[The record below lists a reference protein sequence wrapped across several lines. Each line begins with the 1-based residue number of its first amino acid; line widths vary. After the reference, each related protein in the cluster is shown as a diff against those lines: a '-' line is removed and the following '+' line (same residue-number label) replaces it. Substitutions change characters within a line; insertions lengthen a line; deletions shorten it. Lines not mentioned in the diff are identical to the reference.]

1 MGNLRS
7 DLVYMEAGRLMLVRY
22 QADGTLNLANAAS
35 FVGGGNTIESI
46 KSSIEIPTS
55 ELPDGNSDF
64 PMGIYDTGK
73 DGSIEVKMSGY
84 SAVIHSALMGVDLE
98 DELTQNMWAAEEP
111 HSVPASGA
119 YTYDLSNAV
128 ATGGTIVVLDNT
140 GSPFVSVAS
149 GPAVGQFTVS
159 SATITHNS
167 VDAGKEV
174 FVTYEH
180 TAATS
185 VKLGLPTSRGSRPAL
200 HAIISTLALTGDGNS
215 EVPVNIIV
223 DKCKSSGALT
233 PPPQQKTPEGWTFT
247 LKVLKPRAGY
257 NPVYYRYKKS

>member
-1 MGNLRS
+1 MPTRTN
-7 DLVYMEAGRLMLVRY
+7 LVYLEAGKIVLVRY
-22 QADGTLNLANAAS
+22 QADGTLDLTDAS
-35 FVGGGNTIESI
+35 KFIGGGNTVESI

-55 ELPDGNSDF
+55 ELADGNSDF

-73 DGSIEVKMSGY
+73 DGTIEVKLSGY
-84 SAVIHSALMGVDLE
+84 STVLHAALMGVDIE
-98 DELTQNMWAAEEP
+98 SEASKNMWAAEEP

-119 YTYDLSNAV
+119 YTYDLDNMV

-149 GPAVGQFTVS
+149 GPAAGQFTVS
-159 SATITHNS
+159 GATVTHNS

-180 TAATS
+180 TALTS
-185 VKLGLPTSRGSRPAL
+185 ERLALPTTRGSRPSL
-200 HAIISTLALTGDGNS
+200 CAIISTNAKSDDETQTF
-215 EVPVNIIV
+215 PVNIIV
-223 DKCKSSGALT
+223 DKCKSSGALS
-233 PPPQQKTPEGWTFT
+233 PPPYQKTPEGWTVT

-257 NPVYYRYKKS
+257 NPVYYRYKLS

>member
-1 MGNLRS
+1 LGKIRS
-7 DLVYMEAGRLMLVRY
+7 NLVYMESGRLMLVRY
-22 QADGTLNLANAAS
+22 QADGSLNLTDAAS
-35 FVGGGNTIESI
+35 FIGGGNTIESI

-55 ELPDGNSDF
+55 ELPDGNNDF

-84 SAVIHSALMGVDLE
+84 SAVVHSALMGVDLE
-98 DELTQNMWAAEEP
+98 DESSQNMWAAEEG
-111 HSVPASGA
+111 HSVPASGV
-119 YTYDLSNAV
+119 YTYDLVNTV

-149 GPAVGQFTVS
+149 GPAASQYTVS
-159 SATITHNS
+159 GKTITHNS

-180 TAATS
+180 IALTS
-185 VKLGLPTSRGSRPAL
+185 VKLGLPTTRGSRPAL
-200 HAIISTLALTGDGNS
+200 HAIISTLALSDDGVS
-215 EVPVNIIV
+215 EFPVNIVV
-223 DKCKSSGALT
+223 DKCKSSGALS
-233 PPPQQKTPEGWTFT
+233 PPTQQKTPEGWTFT

-257 NPVYYRYKKS
+257 NPVYYRFKKS